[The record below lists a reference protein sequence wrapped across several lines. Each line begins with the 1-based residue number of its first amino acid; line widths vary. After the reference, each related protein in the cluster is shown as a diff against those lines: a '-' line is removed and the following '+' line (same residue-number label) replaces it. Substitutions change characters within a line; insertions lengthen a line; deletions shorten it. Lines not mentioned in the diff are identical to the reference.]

1 MGRGRPGYGVDS
13 PWTVLLVGAIGGAGI
28 ICLLFGALRET
39 GAARIGLVVLGVV
52 AAVPGI
58 AQCGLMVRSSARG
71 KPRRWRAALDQ
82 LEIDPDARVLDVGC
96 GRGAVTAEIARRL
109 QSGVGHVV
117 GVDRW
122 RMRDLSGNT
131 PAAAARAL
139 AAAGVHD
146 RVTLLTGD
154 ARALPFRGGGFDAVV
169 AGLLLRA
176 LPEPEDRLAAL
187 GEMVRVA
194 APGGAVVLM
203 ESGELDEEARHL
215 AALGCTD
222 VDLSPPDR
230 TTYPSTRLLVATAPR
245 GD

>member
-1 MGRGRPGYGVDS
+1 MRRSRPAYGVDS
-13 PWTVLLVGAIGGAGI
+13 PWTVLLVGAIGGAGV
-28 ICLLFGALRET
+28 ICLLFGVLRQT
-39 GAARIGLVVLGVV
+39 GASRIALAAIGVV

-58 AQCGLMVRSSARG
+58 AQCALMVHSSLRG
-71 KPRRWRAALDQ
+71 KPRRWRTALDR

-96 GRGAVTAEIARRL
+96 GRGAVTVEIARRL
-109 QSGVGHVV
+109 QPGAGHVV
-117 GVDRW
+117 GVDLW

-131 PAAAARAL
+131 PDGAARTL
-139 AAAGVHD
+139 AAAGVAD

-154 ARALPFRGGGFDAVV
+154 ARALPFPAGAFDAVA

-176 LPEPEDRLAAL
+176 MAEPEDRLAVL
-187 GEMVRVA
+187 SEMVRVA
-194 APGGAVVLM
+194 APGGTIVLL

-215 AALGCTD
+215 SALGCTD
-222 VDLSPPDR
+222 VDLSPSDR